1 MTHNKNTT
9 QSRGTELRSA
19 AQHAVYG
26 QMLLC
31 VVLVVSFAGCQSL
44 EKGISGLTSY
54 LQLVVDDRVVWEHS
68 TSAGY
73 MSCETNAALN
83 NQELA
88 KSKEAQG
95 RYRCVKER
103 ATESALPYSYV
114 SSYREVRPGGVA
126 FAAPTTTRFAS
137 SEACWESIAK
147 LEVENL
153 TLVRENCGSKS
164 PPVRPGQKLA

>member
-1 MTHNKNTT
+1 MNKHLELPKI
-9 QSRGTELRSA
+9 TETAGRSA
-19 AQHAVYG
+19 FRCWILCSVLT
-26 QMLLC
+26 LL
-31 VVLVVSFAGCQSL
+31 LTGCQSL

-54 LQLVVDDRVVWEHS
+54 LQLVIDDRVVWEHS

-164 PPVRPGQKLA
+164 PPVRPGEKLA